1 MAENIFIKSK
11 MKYLPIFL
19 ISLILLC
26 AFGCGSKHQSDP
38 KYDISDSI
46 YMGEDNILVGYIAN
60 KDSVFEIVK
69 DRIIQYINQN
79 GIAIPEHSIE
89 KYLLIDSLL
98 HIIYDSKVSQVTT
111 IDIEPDFAIAQHQV
125 QFLNHYLLK
134 EISKIATSELTKQ
147 LYKENTLIDSLISAQ
162 HRFLKTHIDNAD
174 YDGSCYSIKYYN
186 TSLAV
191 YRNRNESL
199 RNLYFT
205 MTDSNYHLDTQYR
218 QLPNN
223 LFEKEYAH
231 ILNELIP
238 QKPIFEDKPLP
249 RYNEKTDK
257 EAVKMIR
264 HAWHNFMEK
273 RNEISYLL
281 SGKQKNVWNNATYC
295 FQRSHLIALKN
306 EFEEMGVCGNEK
318 AELLLSDTCTY
329 EELLAYPNFTT
340 KWNEHLK
347 EFER

>member
-1 MAENIFIKSK
+1 MNR
-11 MKYLPIFL
+11 LPFFL

-26 AFGCGSKHQSDP
+26 AFGCGSKHQSDN

-46 YMGEDNILVGYIAN
+46 YMGEDNILVGFIEN

-69 DRIIQYINQN
+69 DSIIQYINQN
-79 GIAIPEHSIE
+79 GIAVPDSPIE
-89 KYLLIDSLL
+89 KYGLIDSLL
-98 HIIYDSKVSQVTT
+98 NIIYDSRVPQITT
-111 IDIEPDFAIAQHQV
+111 ADIDNDFAIAQHQV
-125 QFLNHYLLK
+125 QFLNYYLLK
-134 EISKIATSELTKQ
+134 EIYKIANAELTKQ
-147 LYKENTLIDSLISAQ
+147 LYKENTLTDSLIYAQ

-174 YDGSCYSIKYYN
+174 YDGSCYFIKYYN

-191 YRNRNESL
+191 YRDMNKSL
-199 RNLYFT
+199 KSLYFT
-205 MTDSNYHLDTQYR
+205 MTDSNYHSDTQYR

-231 ILNELIP
+231 IMNELIP
-238 QKPIFEDKPLP
+238 QKPIFEDEPLL
-249 RYNEKTDK
+249 RYDEKADRN
-257 EAVKMIR
+257 AVRKIR
-264 HAWHNFMEK
+264 QTWHNFMEK

-281 SGKQKNVWNNATYC
+281 SGKQKDVWNNATYC

-306 EFEEMGVCGNEK
+306 EFEEMGICGNEK

-340 KWNEHLK
+340 KWNEYLK